1 MTEFLLEITSV
12 RKDKNDFCE
21 YNFVTFDV
29 VEGNPSE
36 KEVCNLLESN
46 NISTCNVDYNN
57 EARSGN
63 LSDLNFEYIVGQ
75 KIGNSF
81 LSLYQE
87 IHTTLIPST
96 LILSNNVITSKEDD
110 GFFAVGYKAKPK
122 ENNSFYMECPNEES
136 VWINGNDDRSV
147 VSEKIKLYGKF
158 EDACESVGIWLWR
171 FKDVNLAQV
180 YITSFEQ
187 GRGLKLIPAAEVH
200 MVKLENNKITVN
212 FFIKECF
219 KKSLGE
225 EDFSLVFHLER

>member
-87 IHTTLIPST
+87 IHTTPIPST

-110 GFFAVGYKAKPK
+110 GFFAVGYSA
-122 ENNSFYMECPNEES
+122 
-136 VWINGNDDRSV
+136 GNFCASSRARSRAR
-147 VSEKIKLYGKF
+147 SPHRLR
-158 EDACESVGIWLWR
+158 VG
-171 FKDVNLAQV
+171 
-180 YITSFEQ
+180 
-187 GRGLKLIPAAEVH
+187 GRAGSMPGTGRSASSRLP
-200 MVKLENNKITVN
+200 
-212 FFIKECF
+212 
-219 KKSLGE
+219 
-225 EDFSLVFHLER
+225 RR